1 MRWLIGAL
9 VVLALTPSA
18 FGGDLD
24 VLRALQPVG
33 PANFYNWS
41 GFYVGGMIGYGDAD
55 GDFSNAT
62 SGIVAEALRITTLED
77 DFYPSS
83 WPVLGSAAD
92 HQPMYGGFVGYNTQ
106 WQDLVLSVEANY
118 NRSNFSVVAPVSPI
132 GRITPA
138 DSAGIPWTVVFTGSG
153 SVTDIEYATLRARAG
168 LVLGNFMPYG
178 FAGLALG
185 QANISVSST
194 GYAEGNAPV
203 SGPCSGGNTPPCYL
217 ITWDKT
223 NAQTSLLYG
232 FSVGGGLDF
241 AVTHN
246 IFVRSEFEFTQFAP
260 VSNIPV
266 WVISGR
272 LGAGIKF

>member
-1 MRWLIGAL
+1 MRWLLGA
-9 VVLALTPSA
+9 VVVVALTPSA
-18 FGGDLD
+18 FAGDLD

-33 PANFYNWS
+33 PANFYNWT
-41 GFYVGGMIGYGDAD
+41 GFYVGGQIGYGDAA

-77 DFYPSS
+77 QFGPSS

-92 HQPMYGGFVGYNTQ
+92 HETMYGGFVGYNTQ
-106 WQDLVLSVEANY
+106 WQDLVLGVEANY
-118 NRSNFSVVAPVSPI
+118 NQSNFSVVAPITPI

-153 SVTDIEYATLRARAG
+153 SVTNLEYGTLRARAG
-168 LVLGNFMPYG
+168 LVFGNFMPYG
-178 FAGLALG
+178 FAGLAVG
-185 QANISVSST
+185 QADISVSST
-194 GYAEGNAPV
+194 GYAEGNAPAAG
-203 SGPCSGGNTPPCYL
+203 SCSGASTPPCYL

-241 AVTHN
+241 SVTHN
-246 IFVRSEFEFTQFAP
+246 IFLRGEFEFTEFAP
-260 VSNIPV
+260 ISNIPISV
-266 WVISGR
+266 TSGR
-272 LGAGIKF
+272 VGAGIKF